1 MRQEPVLIPFLFAPR
16 RRLNLGTNFDS
27 ERSRWLKGDPVRHVA
42 KAISELR
49 RYIAGSE
56 VRAELEETDSL
67 LAVALEDLR
76 RKIAQKYDDA
86 RAVKGS

>member
-1 MRQEPVLIPFLFAPR
+1 M
-16 RRLNLGTNFDS
+16 
-27 ERSRWLKGDPVRHVA
+27 RHVA